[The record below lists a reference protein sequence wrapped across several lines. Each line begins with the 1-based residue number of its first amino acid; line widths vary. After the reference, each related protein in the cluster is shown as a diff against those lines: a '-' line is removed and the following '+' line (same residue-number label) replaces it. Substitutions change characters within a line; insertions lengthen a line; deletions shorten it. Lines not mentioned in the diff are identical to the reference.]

1 MPGISGIIAIV
12 IQPAEKTPDSLSIE
26 QVNAL
31 ARDDMQAVD
40 ALIRQSLQSDVTL
53 VSQVSEHIVTSGGKR
68 LRPLIV
74 LLAARALGY
83 RGDQQIH
90 AAAIIEFIHTA
101 TLLHDDV
108 VDSSARRRGQD
119 TANTVFGNQASVL
132 VGDFL
137 YSRAFQMMVQIGRM
151 RVMQILADATNM
163 IAAGEVMQL
172 MNIHDPDVTE
182 ADYRKVIY
190 RKTARLFEAGAQIA
204 AVLTDRDPNDES
216 AMICYGQ
223 NLGTAFQLV
232 DDALDYNASAEELGK
247 NLGDDLAEGKPT
259 LPLIY
264 AMEKCS
270 DHQRKMLRTAIEEGG
285 LDKLDEIQTIVES
298 TGALQYTAE
307 RAQEAAE
314 IAINALSGIP
324 DSDYKQAMI
333 AIADF
338 AVQRRS

>member
-1 MPGISGIIAIV
+1 MPGISGIIAGV
-12 IQPAEKTPDSLSIE
+12 IQPAEKAPDSVSIE
-26 QVNAL
+26 DVNAL
-31 ARDDMQAVD
+31 ASDDMQAVD
-40 ALIRQSLQSDVTL
+40 ALIGQSLQSDVTL
-53 VSQVSEHIVTSGGKR
+53 VSQVSEYIVTSGGKR

-74 LLAARALGY
+74 LLASRALGY
-83 RGDQQIH
+83 RGNHQIH
-90 AAAIIEFIHTA
+90 SAAIIEFIHTA

-108 VDSSARRRGQD
+108 VDSSARRRGRD

-163 IAAGEVMQL
+163 IASGEVMQL
-172 MNIHDPDVTE
+172 MNVHNPDVTE

-204 AVLTDRDPNDES
+204 AVLSDRDPNDES

-232 DDALDYNASAEELGK
+232 DDALDYNASPEELGK

-270 DHQRKMLRTAIEEGG
+270 ARDKKMLRTAIEEGG
-285 LDKLDEIQTIVES
+285 LDKLDEIQAVVES
-298 TGALQYTAE
+298 TGALQYTAA

-314 IAINALSGIP
+314 MAINALSGIP

-338 AVQRRS
+338 AVRRRS